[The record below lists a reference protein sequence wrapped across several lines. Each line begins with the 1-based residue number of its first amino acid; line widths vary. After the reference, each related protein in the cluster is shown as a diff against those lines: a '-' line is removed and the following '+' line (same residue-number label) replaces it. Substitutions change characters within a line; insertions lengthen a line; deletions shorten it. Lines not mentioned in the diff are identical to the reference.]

1 MDTESGLVD
10 IVYRV
15 CLMPHRT
22 ALNKLTLSWP
32 GYNNKIMYIYLRNER
47 TMGSADR
54 VQYLEGQGRPEAGGS
69 KEPQEM
75 MQRNE

>member
-1 MDTESGLVD
+1 MDTDSGLVD

-32 GYNNKIMYIYLRNER
+32 GYNNKIMFIYLRNER
-47 TMGSADR
+47 TMGSAER
-54 VQYLEGQGRPEAGGS
+54 VLYLEGQGSGWWWIKRATRDDATE
-69 KEPQEM
+69 
-75 MQRNE
+75 